1 LRAIDREEAAPNA
14 QPMNPAPDT
23 PRRNLTSAIVPALAA
38 AGLAGLATMLIV
50 SRQGDT
56 GAAPPQGCI
65 LENIDAVGGP
75 IALLDANGNA
85 VTQADFASGPAVVYF
100 GFTHCPDVCPTTL
113 YALGEAL
120 QQPGGFDVQPVF
132 ITVDPERDTP
142 AVIDAYVRTPGFPAG
157 LAGLTGSPAQ
167 IRAAADAFRTS
178 YARVPVADS
187 ALGYTMDHQSLLY
200 VMDEHWVTR
209 AAIPTIGQSPEA
221 IAACISAGL
230 SAH

>member
-1 LRAIDREEAAPNA
+1 
-14 QPMNPAPDT
+14 MNPASQT

-50 SRQGDT
+50 SRQGDAGT
-56 GAAPPQGCI
+56 APPEGCI

-75 IALLDANGNA
+75 ISLVDANGQA
-85 VTQADFASGPAVVYF
+85 VTQADFSSGPAVVYF

-120 QQPGGFDVQPVF
+120 RLPGGFDVQPIF
-132 ITVDPERDTP
+132 ITVDPARDTP
-142 AVIDAYVRTPGFPAG
+142 DVIDAYAHTSGFPAG
-157 LAGLTGSPAQ
+157 LAGLTGSEAQ
-167 IRAAADAFRTS
+167 IRAAASAFRTS

-187 ALGYTMDHQSLLY
+187 ALSYTMDHQSLLY
-200 VMDEHWVTR
+200 VMDEDWVTR

-230 SAH
+230 TRHS